1 MAGEEIQEVSAPTP
15 EEEAAADAEFAAGFA
30 VARGDAPTVEPAA
43 VTEEVLPEP
52 EVEPQPAA
60 AEEEAAPAAQAEPA
74 PAPEDDEN
82 APVAVSRKDFSRL
95 MELANT
101 VPTLQEEL
109 RTTRDKTAGRLGSIQ
124 QALDAVKAQ
133 AGAGK
138 AFSAPQFK
146 RLREEFGEDLADI
159 LAQELGEAFAQP
171 APAAPAAEAAPVD
184 ANASGDAPGA
194 EATYDPFADPRVQ
207 ERLQQQEEAVRNSHL
222 AVVSARHPDW
232 IDLRATPDFAEWRN
246 NLPAPAQE
254 LLAKTWDSSVLT
266 DAIADFKGWRDKRNA
281 SASASKQRD
290 NRLENAIPAT
300 TGRATGAHVV
310 DEDAEFAKGFKIARN
325 GR

>member
-15 EEEAAADAEFAAGFA
+15 EEEAAADAAFAAGFA
-30 VARGDAPTVEPAA
+30 DARGDAPAA
-43 VTEEVLPEP
+43 EP
-52 EVEPQPAA
+52 EVIADEVQPQPEVETQPAA
-60 AEEEAAPAAQAEPA
+60 AEEDAAPAAPAEPA

-82 APVAVSRKDFSRL
+82 APVAVSRKDFARL

-109 RTTRDKTAGRLGSIQ
+109 RTTRDKTAGRLGSLQ
-124 QALDAVKAQ
+124 QMVDAVKAQ
-133 AGAGK
+133 ASAGR
-138 AFSAPQFK
+138 AFSVPQLK
-146 RLREEFGEDLADI
+146 RLREEYGDLADI
-159 LAQELGEAFAQP
+159 LAEDLGEAFAQP

-184 ANASGDAPGA
+184 DNASGDAPGA

-232 IDLRATPDFAEWRN
+232 IDLRATPEFAEWRN

-254 LLAKTWDSSVLT
+254 LLASTWDSSVLT

-310 DEDAEFAKGFKIARN
+310 DEDAEFMKGFKTARN

>member
-15 EEEAAADAEFAAGFA
+15 EEEAAAEAEFAAGFA
-30 VARGDAPTVEPAA
+30 VARGDAPAVEPAA
-43 VTEEVLPEP
+43 TTEEVLPEP

-60 AEEEAAPAAQAEPA
+60 TEEEAAPAAQAEPA

-82 APVAVSRKDFSRL
+82 APVAVSRKDFARL

-101 VPTLQEEL
+101 VPALQDEL
-109 RTTRDKTAGRLGSIQ
+109 RTTRDKTFGRIGSIQ
-124 QALDAVKAQ
+124 QVVDAVKAQ
-133 AGAGK
+133 ASAGR
-138 AFSAPQFK
+138 AFSAPQLK
-146 RLREEFGEDLADI
+146 RLAEEYPDMAQLLSED
-159 LAQELGEAFAQP
+159 LGEAFAQP
-171 APAAPAAEAAPVD
+171 APAAPAVEAAPVD
-184 ANASGDAPGA
+184 DNASGDAPGA

-207 ERLQQQEEAVRNSHL
+207 ERLKQQEEAVRNSHL

-232 IDLRATPDFAEWRN
+232 IDLRATPEFAEWRN